1 MEGDDEDVFRNYPLD
16 RRDEVLKDKELAKGF
31 YEQVGIE
38 GCRLSV
44 DQKQRLSIARAIV
57 FKPRVLLVDDT
68 ILNFNKNGA
77 GKVKIA
83 LENAMKENTAI
94 LFTERANYASRLVEK
109 IFVIENGKVVEN
121 GSYSELVALNGAL
134 CRLIMNE

>member
-57 FKPRVLLVDDT
+57 FKPRVLLVDDA
-68 ILNFNKNGA
+68 ILNFNKDGA

-83 LENAMKENTAI
+83 LENAMRENTAI

-109 IFVIENGKVVEN
+109 IFVIENGKVVED